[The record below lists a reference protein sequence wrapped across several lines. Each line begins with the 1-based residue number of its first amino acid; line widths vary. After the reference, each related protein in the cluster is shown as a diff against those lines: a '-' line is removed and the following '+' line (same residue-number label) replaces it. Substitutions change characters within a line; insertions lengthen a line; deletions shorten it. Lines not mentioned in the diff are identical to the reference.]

1 MEERPTYTFTIDSEE
16 ETQKFLTKDQRK
28 KLMDDILNS
37 QQKLAFIRWNRKENP
52 DREHRNFLMDREEDN
67 IDKIKEILINNK
79 F

>member
-28 KLMDDILNS
+28 TLIDDILNS